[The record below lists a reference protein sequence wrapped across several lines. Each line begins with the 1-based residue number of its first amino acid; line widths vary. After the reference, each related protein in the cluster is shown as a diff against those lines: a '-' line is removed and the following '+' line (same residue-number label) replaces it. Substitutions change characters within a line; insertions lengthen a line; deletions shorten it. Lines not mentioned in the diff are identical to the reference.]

1 MALRPRDGD
10 GTLEAGKGTGS
21 GRLQPRGKVIEVPNV
36 ENNIDICVEPDEG
49 ILAVLTMCS

>member
-1 MALRPRDGD
+1 MRPRDGD